1 MEVRAISKAV
11 TRAKRLK
18 TLSASVQTMVER
30 DIVLG
35 RFKPGDRLDEEELAK
50 VYETSRTPICEAL
63 RSLAS
68 VGMVSIRPR
77 RGAVVVRPTVSEI
90 VEAFEIVAE
99 LEALA
104 ARLACERA
112 DDARVSDIGRLHQI
126 CKKAALTGT
135 ADEYLDAN
143 NRFHEAIWKA
153 SGNTF
158 LVEQIRLVERRL
170 APYRHAITFEP
181 GRQLRGVEEHEDIA
195 VALSKRDPATA
206 AISMRKHVMILADD
220 ALNLARNL
228 RL

>member
-1 MEVRAISKAV
+1 MN
-11 TRAKRLK
+11 

-50 VYETSRTPICEAL
+50 VYETSRTPIREAL

-112 DDARVSDIGRLHQI
+112 DDARIRDIGRLHQL
-126 CKKAALTGT
+126 CKTAALTGT

-181 GRQLRGVEEHEDIA
+181 GRQQRGLEEHEDIA
-195 VALSKRDPATA
+195 LALSKRDPATA

>member
-1 MEVRAISKAV
+1 
-11 TRAKRLK
+11 
-18 TLSASVQTMVER
+18 MVER

-50 VYETSRTPICEAL
+50 VYATSRTPIREAL

-77 RGAVVVRPTVSEI
+77 RGAVVVRLTVSEI

-112 DDARVSDIGRLHQI
+112 DDAQIREIGRLHQL
-126 CKKAALTGT
+126 CKVAAQSGT
-135 ADEYLDAN
+135 AEEYLNAN
-143 NRFHEAIWKA
+143 NQFHEAIWKA

-181 GRQLRGVEEHEDIA
+181 GRQARGVEEHEDIA
-195 VALSKRDPATA
+195 IALSKREPVTA
-206 AISMRKHVMILADD
+206 AIAMRKHVMILADD